1 MNVLIELWLPILLTA
16 VFIFIAS
23 SLIHM
28 VFKWHNPEYKGFK
41 NEDAV
46 RAAIR
51 AESPAPGMYVLP
63 YCTDMKQMAS
73 EDMVKKYGEGP
84 VGFVT
89 LKANGM
95 PNMGKSLSL
104 WFLYSLFVA
113 AVVAFLA
120 AQNVGLAPDHAH
132 IGAHLVG
139 VITFIAYGFGS
150 VQEGIWM
157 GKPLSSVVKYLLDS
171 LIYAVISA
179 ATFYW
184 LWP

>member
-1 MNVLIELWLPILLTA
+1 MHALTELWLPILLTS

-28 VFKWHNPEYKGFK
+28 VFKWHNSEYKSFK

-51 AESPAPGMYVLP
+51 AESPTAGMYVLP

-73 EDMVKKYGEGP
+73 EEMTKKYNEGP

-95 PNMGKSLSL
+95 PNMGKCLGL
-104 WFLYSLFVA
+104 WFSFSLFVA
-113 AVVAFLA
+113 AVAAFLS
-120 AQNVGLAPDHAH
+120 AQNVGLAPERAH
-132 IGAHLVG
+132 MGAHLVA

-150 VQEGIWM
+150 IQEGIWM
-157 GKPLSSVVKYLLDS
+157 GKPLSSVLKYLLDS